1 MCLDFREG
9 EDVEIMKREE
19 DEEGGRCRNNLF
31 LLFLT
36 QTFNYLS

>member
-19 DEEGGRCRNNLF
+19 AGSGGKCNLH
-31 LLFLT
+31 LMIVTLGDDI
-36 QTFNYLS
+36 